1 MFRSVWPISRSAR
14 LASLQHLLAERAQ
27 ALARQAQLRGLAT
40 AFNPFECDEW
50 HRGQEYRR
58 VRTSPIN
65 ISPLEDVSTPM
76 EAMSLAPPRD
86 HMPERGGSLRGWLYA
101 VGLVGLAIAVASIAD
116 MFSARPNDG
125 IVPIPYRTGG
135 IEVRSVAQG
144 GPAQQAG
151 ITSGD
156 CVLGI
161 GSHLVK
167 SISDASREL
176 RRHRIGE
183 TVPYLVRRG
192 PCVIASSAAA
202 PEGEMR
208 TVGVRLSSIRLGG
221 MTTVY
226 TAVLGFLFF
235 FIGLF
240 VFQRRP
246 DDRAAQVFFLL
257 CVLFMLFF
265 VCRLRPSSYWWIDVF
280 VQNTGTVS
288 LFLLPAVFLHFFL
301 IFPRPKRLTFAKAD
315 EWSEEPPARWKVRAQ
330 EFLSASPG
338 LLYLIYS
345 IPPVVFL
352 YDVFRQLQGHHV
364 SILSGAP
371 LSSWVLLGDY
381 LILGIL
387 ALAHSAFTLED
398 PGERRQAFH
407 VLVGTILGT
416 TPFVLLGV
424 VLPSLFNNDDYVFYG
439 IVPMILIPLTFAYA
453 IVRFQ
458 MMNIRLVVKRT
469 FLYAGTTA
477 ILFGLYIA
485 AIATANALFARRL
498 SASPLFNFGFFLV
511 VVPLF
516 ELVRRRLQTPL
527 DKLFFREKFDYQA
540 ALLEMSEAI
549 TGELDLGKITDYL
562 TASVAATMRLERA
575 SIWLRDKDGF
585 LERRGRRDD
594 RVSPDAGVRSLLR
607 REGKPV
613 ALDELSL
620 TFSDPESRD
629 FRERLEAEG
638 FRLVVPLVYRERL
651 MGVLALKEKL
661 SGERF
666 DREDRAL
673 LSTLANQAALAIETA
688 LLHDEMTRQAEF
700 RRDLEIARDIQSSL
714 LPRSVPDRAGLHA
727 SGRQPP
733 GQGRRRRL
741 LRLHS
746 FRGPVPG
753 RRDRGRLG
761 KIRSGL
767 APDGR
772 LQGDRLLPRPDDPG
786 PRSPLPGIQP
796 PHLLDQAEDV
806 RLARL
811 LRAGS
816 RRHEPSLRDRRTTA
830 SHPSA
835 VGRRRAPA
843 PGSSR
848 APASAGGVPGGPLR
862 HAGDLPEARRPD
874 LLLHRRLFRGHG
886 RGDEPLRRGEADAIS
901 GRPEGGE
908 PGGPRQRDPGRHP
921 PARGRCRAIR
931 RHDVP
936 APQGG
941 MRPGREDMPE
951 TRERSGRI
959 MKTDECEVPTGVAL
973 VAVVFLLVA
982 GGLTALYLTSRR
994 EVTTSSAAAY
1004 RAYQDGVENDRRF
1017 YKKEAQVSFARA
1029 LALDPNFAMAMLR
1042 LANAEQPRSGRF
1054 LSRAGWPAARAVD
1067 RAGAPLRGHGLRRRS
1082 GERRRAQQT
1091 RAGDLR
1097 EVSGRCRRRHDSSA
1111 ASR

>member
-1 MFRSVWPISRSAR
+1 
-14 LASLQHLLAERAQ
+14 
-27 ALARQAQLRGLAT
+27 
-40 AFNPFECDEW
+40 
-50 HRGQEYRR
+50 
-58 VRTSPIN
+58 
-65 ISPLEDVSTPM
+65 M

-86 HMPERGGSLRGWLYA
+86 HVPERGGSLRGWLYA

-135 IEVRSVAQG
+135 IEVRSVAPG
-144 GPAQQAG
+144 GPAQQAR
-151 ITSGD
+151 IASGD

-192 PCVIASSAAA
+192 PCVIVSSAAA

-315 EWSEEPPARWKVRAQ
+315 EWSEEPPARWKLRAQ

-371 LSSWVLLGDY
+371 LSSWILLGDY
-381 LILGIL
+381 LVLGIL

-398 PGERRQAFH
+398 HGERRQAFH

-424 VLPSLFNNDDYVFYG
+424 VFPSLFNNDDYVFYG

-575 SIWLRDKDGF
+575 SIWLRDRDGF

-594 RVSPDAGVRSLLR
+594 RVSPEAGVRSLLR

-613 ALDELSL
+613 ALEELSL

-714 LPRSVPDRAGLHA
+714 LPRSVPIVPGFTLLGGSIPAKVVGGDFYDFIPFEDKCLGVVIGDVSGKSVPASLLMVASKEIVYSRALTTRDPGLLFQESNRRIYSIKRRMFVSLGYFVLDPDA
-727 SGRQPP
+727 MSLRYAIGGQPLP
-733 GQGRRRRL
+733 IL
-741 LRLHS
+741 LR
-746 FRGPVPG
+746 
-753 RRDRGRLG
+753 
-761 KIRSGL
+761 SG
-767 APDGR
+767 D
-772 LQGDRLLPRPDDPG
+772 
-786 PRSPLPGIQP
+786 
-796 PHLLDQAEDV
+796 
-806 RLARL
+806 
-811 LRAGS
+811 
-816 RRHEPSLRDRRTTA
+816 
-830 SHPSA
+830 
-835 VGRRRAPA
+835 
-843 PGSSR
+843 
-848 APASAGGVPGGPLR
+848 
-862 HAGDLPEARRPD
+862 
-874 LLLHRRLFRGHG
+874 
-886 RGDEPLRRGEADAIS
+886 
-901 GRPEGGE
+901 
-908 PGGPRQRDPGRHP
+908 GGPRPLDPPEHRLPLGAFREVP
-921 PARGRCRAIR
+921 YDTREIYLKRGDLIFFYTDGFSEAMDEQMNPFGEERLMQSLAARKAEGLEDLANGILADIR
-931 RHDVP
+931 RHV
-936 APQGG
+936 GG
-941 MRPGREDMPE
+941 AEQYDDM
-951 TRERSGRI
+951 T
-959 MKTDECEVPTGVAL
+959 
-973 VAVVFLLVA
+973 FLL
-982 GGLTALYLTSRR
+982 LR
-994 EVTTSSAAAY
+994 
-1004 RAYQDGVENDRRF
+1004 VE
-1017 YKKEAQVSFARA
+1017 
-1029 LALDPNFAMAMLR
+1029 
-1042 LANAEQPRSGRF
+1042 
-1054 LSRAGWPAARAVD
+1054 
-1067 RAGAPLRGHGLRRRS
+1067 
-1082 GERRRAQQT
+1082 
-1091 RAGDLR
+1091 
-1097 EVSGRCRRRHDSSA
+1097 
-1111 ASR
+1111 

>member
-1 MFRSVWPISRSAR
+1 
-14 LASLQHLLAERAQ
+14 
-27 ALARQAQLRGLAT
+27 
-40 AFNPFECDEW
+40 
-50 HRGQEYRR
+50 
-58 VRTSPIN
+58 
-65 ISPLEDVSTPM
+65 M
-76 EAMSLAPPRD
+76 EAMSLAPLRD

-151 ITSGD
+151 IASGD

-161 GSHLVK
+161 GSHLVR

-202 PEGEMR
+202 PEAEMR
-208 TVGVRLSSIRLGG
+208 TVAVRLSSIRLGG
-221 MTTVY
+221 VTTVY

-235 FIGLF
+235 FIGFF

-301 IFPRPKRLTFAKAD
+301 VFPRPKSLTFAKAD
-315 EWSEEPPARWKVRAQ
+315 GWSQVPPARWKVRVQ

-387 ALAHSAFTLED
+387 ALAHSAFTLGD

-424 VLPSLFNNDDYVFYG
+424 VFPSLFNNDDYVFYG

-498 SASPLFNFGFFLV
+498 SASPVFNFGFFLV

-516 ELVRRRLQTPL
+516 ELLRRRLQTPL

-562 TASVAATMRLERA
+562 TASVAATMRLEKA
-575 SIWLRDKDGF
+575 SIWLRDRDGF

-594 RVSPDAGVRSLLR
+594 RVSPEAGVRSLLR
-607 REGKPV
+607 REGRPV
-613 ALDELSL
+613 ALEELSL
-620 TFSDPESRD
+620 AFADPESRD

-700 RRDLEIARDIQSSL
+700 RRDLEIARDIQASL
-714 LPRSVPDRAGLHA
+714 LPRSVPLVPGFTLLGGSLPAKVVGGDFYDFIPFEDKCLGVVIGDVSGKSVPASLLMVASKEIVYSRALTTRDPGLLFQESNRRIYSIKRRMFVSLGYFVLDPEA
-727 SGRQPP
+727 MSLRYAIGGQPLP
-733 GQGRRRRL
+733 IL
-741 LRLHS
+741 LR
-746 FRGPVPG
+746 
-753 RRDRGRLG
+753 
-761 KIRSGL
+761 SG
-767 APDGR
+767 D
-772 LQGDRLLPRPDDPG
+772 
-786 PRSPLPGIQP
+786 
-796 PHLLDQAEDV
+796 
-806 RLARL
+806 
-811 LRAGS
+811 
-816 RRHEPSLRDRRTTA
+816 
-830 SHPSA
+830 
-835 VGRRRAPA
+835 
-843 PGSSR
+843 
-848 APASAGGVPGGPLR
+848 
-862 HAGDLPEARRPD
+862 
-874 LLLHRRLFRGHG
+874 
-886 RGDEPLRRGEADAIS
+886 
-901 GRPEGGE
+901 
-908 PGGPRQRDPGRHP
+908 GGPRALDPPEHRLPLGAFREVP
-921 PARGRCRAIR
+921 YDTREIYLKRGDLIFFYTDGFSEAMDEGMNPFGEERLMQSLAARKEESLEDLANGILADIR
-931 RHDVP
+931 RHV
-936 APQGG
+936 GG
-941 MRPGREDMPE
+941 ADQYDDMTFLFLRVNE
-951 TRERSGRI
+951 T
-959 MKTDECEVPTGVAL
+959 
-973 VAVVFLLVA
+973 
-982 GGLTALYLTSRR
+982 
-994 EVTTSSAAAY
+994 
-1004 RAYQDGVENDRRF
+1004 
-1017 YKKEAQVSFARA
+1017 
-1029 LALDPNFAMAMLR
+1029 
-1042 LANAEQPRSGRF
+1042 
-1054 LSRAGWPAARAVD
+1054 
-1067 RAGAPLRGHGLRRRS
+1067 
-1082 GERRRAQQT
+1082 
-1091 RAGDLR
+1091 
-1097 EVSGRCRRRHDSSA
+1097 
-1111 ASR
+1111 